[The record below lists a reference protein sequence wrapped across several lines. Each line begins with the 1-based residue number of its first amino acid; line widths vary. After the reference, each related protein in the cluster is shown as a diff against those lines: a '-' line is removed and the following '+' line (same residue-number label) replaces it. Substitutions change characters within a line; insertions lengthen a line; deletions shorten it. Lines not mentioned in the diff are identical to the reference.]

1 MFQWGR
7 EDGSTSQTEPVS
19 VGATRVSAQPQPE
32 LSLCRGLQGL
42 APKQRAQGK
51 GHGGHCSKP
60 RCVLPAHALH
70 ALVRGTRSRE
80 PVPWHCVA
88 AGQCKTTRLNLGE
101 PSEEKPK
108 REEPWA
114 ELLSWWLRAA
124 ARRRAGPLEQQQRG
138 RGDAELVP
146 QAGPRGP
153 GQRGPGTA
161 LGVLE
166 MGPEQQNMAQP
177 ERVLGVERRQLC
189 PSAGLAVGLSI
200 PPGPPASHGV
210 CCHTLRDSKGVTSVT
225 STEEDPVWSLCGS
238 SGPGVPGS
246 GRAGR
251 ADAARP
257 PAP

>member
-19 VGATRVSAQPQPE
+19 VSATRVSAQPQPE

-70 ALVRGTRSRE
+70 AHIRGTRSRE

-88 AGQCKTTRLNLGE
+88 AGQCKTAWLNPGE
-101 PSEEKPK
+101 PSKEKPK

-124 ARRRAGPLEQQQRG
+124 ARRRAGPLEQQQRSVGTRSWCRRLG
-138 RGDAELVP
+138 RGVLASVARALRWVSWRWDRSNKTWHSQSVCWGLKGESSALRQGSP
-146 QAGPRGP
+146 WGSPARRGALQPAGPTSLPWGLLP
-153 GQRGPGTA
+153 HTAGQ
-161 LGVLE
+161 
-166 MGPEQQNMAQP
+166 Q
-177 ERVLGVERRQLC
+177 RRHQ
-189 PSAGLAVGLSI
+189 
-200 PPGPPASHGV
+200 
-210 CCHTLRDSKGVTSVT
+210 CHQH
-225 STEEDPVWSLCGS
+225 
-238 SGPGVPGS
+238 
-246 GRAGR
+246 
-251 ADAARP
+251 
-257 PAP
+257 